1 MRTQDLLLK
10 IYIYDTTELIIL
22 SMLYTT
28 SLVFI
33 YLITGILYLLTT
45 FIQFSLLPLP
55 SSCNQ
60 KADHTFYDFFLKYN
74 CFKCYIKFCYTI

>member
-33 YLITGILYLLTT
+33 YLITGSLYLLTA
-45 FIQFSLLPLP
+45 FIQFLFPHPPRLVTTNLLSFST
-55 SSCNQ
+55 SS
-60 KADHTFYDFFLKYN
+60 FV
-74 CFKCYIKFCYTI
+74 FKV